1 MKGKRWVLLFL
12 LIVFA
17 GIGAYMAL
25 CWFVNPLGYF
35 TNEKGLDYFDNEEYA
50 RKIKITYLYE
60 HPDEVEAVTIG
71 GSKSGSVDPSV
82 MEELTGLKYYNFY
95 MNVGNFADYVRYA
108 TFMAEKC
115 RIKEITLVLSGFE
128 TEGYDRTEKG
138 NAYRPAAILSGNPF
152 KLLTERLSYL
162 MTDLYTTASELKDLG
177 SYNILKADCIYDGM
191 RNRRSSLVAFK
202 KNPDKVANGPVMGKK
217 EKQLKMLFSESAS
230 SQTAREDNLEAM
242 RQIKSVC
249 EENGVNLRVIVGP
262 SFILDKCRYE
272 CSEYYDYFEDLV
284 RICGEVWD
292 FSDYNAINMNP
303 YNFYDR
309 SHCTKEVSTLMLRT
323 ALSKEPFEGYKGFGQ
338 LLNADNVHEAMKERK
353 AQYEHYKEEYERTGD
368 VTLGTMED
376 DSFIPWPE
384 EWVTPGMERSEA
396 IQKAV
401 AAKKAKATDKAVA
414 DDDEDKADDAELTD
428 DL

>member
-17 GIGAYMAL
+17 GIGSYMAL
-25 CWFVNPLGYF
+25 CWFINPLGYF

-50 RKIKITYLYE
+50 RKIKITYLYDHRGE
-60 HPDEVEAVTIG
+60 IEGVTIG

-95 MNVGNFADYVRYA
+95 MNVGNFADYLRYA
-108 TFMAEKC
+108 RFMAEKC
-115 RIKEITLVLSGFE
+115 GIKEITLMLSGFE

-138 NAYRPAAILSGNPF
+138 NAYRAAAILSGSPW

-162 MTDLYTTASELKDLG
+162 MTDLYTTASEVKDLG
-177 SYNILKADCIYDGM
+177 SYDIRNADCIYDGM
-191 RNRRSSLVAFK
+191 RNRRKSLVAFK

-217 EKQLKMLFSESAS
+217 EKQLKLLFSESAS
-230 SQTAREDNLEAM
+230 TQTAREDNLEAL
-242 RQIKSVC
+242 REIKSIC
-249 EENGVNLRVIVGP
+249 EENGVNLRVMMGP

-272 CSEYYDYFEDLV
+272 CSEYYDYFEDVV

-323 ALSKEPFEGYKGFGQ
+323 ALSSEPFEGYEGFGQ
-338 LLNADNVHEAMKERK
+338 LLNADNVHEAMKARK
-353 AQYEHYKEEYERTGD
+353 AQYENYKEEYEKTGD
-368 VTLGTMED
+368 VTLETMED
-376 DSFIPWPE
+376 DSFIPWAE

-396 IQKAV
+396 LQ
-401 AAKKAKATDKAVA
+401 AAFAAHSADNAENTA
-414 DDDEDKADDAELTD
+414 DDDGDDELSEDS
-428 DL
+428 